1 MPHSNGGLNGEKNHY
16 CNHFNEQYNL
26 TTELPKKETEAIAE
40 MVDKKMQ
47 QFAEKTHVVKT
58 GRVAVWAAL
67 DFAGELY
74 KLRKEYEKLL
84 AAAKE

>member
-1 MPHSNGGLNGEKNHY
+1 MEKKTITVTI
-16 CNHFNEQYNL
+16 FNEQYNL

-58 GRVAVWAAL
+58 GRVAMPFTWAAKPL
-67 DFAGELY
+67 AHASMPAILT
-74 KLRKEYEKLL
+74 EKN
-84 AAAKE
+84 

>member
-1 MPHSNGGLNGEKNHY
+1 MEKKTITVTI
-16 CNHFNEQYNL
+16 FNEQYNL

-47 QFAEKTHVVKT
+47 QFVVKT

>member
-1 MPHSNGGLNGEKNHY
+1 MEKKTITVTI
-16 CNHFNEQYNL
+16 FNEQYNL
-26 TTELPKKETEAIAE
+26 TTELPKKETEASAE
-40 MVDKKMQ
+40 RVDKKMQ

>member
-1 MPHSNGGLNGEKNHY
+1 MEKKTITVTI
-16 CNHFNEQYNL
+16 FNEQYNL
-26 TTELPKKETEAIAE
+26 TTELPKKETEPLPKWLI
-40 MVDKKMQ
+40 KKMQ

>member
-1 MPHSNGGLNGEKNHY
+1 MEKKTITVTI
-16 CNHFNEQYNL
+16 FNEQYNL

-47 QFAEKTHVVKT
+47 QFAEKIHVVKT

>member
-1 MPHSNGGLNGEKNHY
+1 M
-16 CNHFNEQYNL
+16 
-26 TTELPKKETEAIAE
+26 AE

>member
-1 MPHSNGGLNGEKNHY
+1 MEKKTITVTI
-16 CNHFNEQYNL
+16 FNEQYNL
-26 TTELPKKETEAIAE
+26 TTELPKKKPKPLPKWLI
-40 MVDKKMQ
+40 KKCSSLRK
-47 QFAEKTHVVKT
+47 KTHVVKT